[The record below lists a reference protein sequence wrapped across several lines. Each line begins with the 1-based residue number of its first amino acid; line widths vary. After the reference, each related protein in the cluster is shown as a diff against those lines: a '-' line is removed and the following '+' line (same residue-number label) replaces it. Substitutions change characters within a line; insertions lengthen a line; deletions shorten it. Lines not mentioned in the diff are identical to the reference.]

1 MTINITSGSSGWG
14 NYVLYGTK
22 EVPRDTSKVEFLEG
36 DIALGDRLSQS
47 NNYEESYYKIV
58 LAFEGKPSDEVLKS
72 AYEDFKKEMFV
83 GFKPDEYHIDAVI
96 HKDTDNYHIHCRV
109 PKQNLKT
116 DTHLQLYMDKIDRP
130 RKELIQDYISL
141 KYGFNIARET
151 NREVFK
157 EQSHE
162 HINKWR
168 KEHNQKPFDFSN
180 KKGQAEAEA
189 QINGYLSEFVKSG
202 LIEKREDI
210 STTLKELG
218 LKIEKEN
225 GLDIKKDFAYTTV
238 SNETGKLRIKGE
250 IHHDR
255 FYEHNQKDRSSQ
267 IDNNRRIK
275 PDRESI
281 EGRAKQVQRDLRGA
295 NERRFN
301 KVTELFKVARARAEA
316 EHSKTLE
323 IGRLESINSNKS
335 IKHNNRVI
343 DRNTNTKTSR
353 AEPTGNAVA
362 KQNNDGHRWKK
373 ISEIQPKRV
382 NTRPTE
388 TNLLLQDKIKERA
401 NERLINEAIDRI
413 RREREAQQTALQRAR
428 SSRENNN
435 GIITKI
441 SETNKREHSLSESA
455 YDTNR
460 EDQSRIRRIGIT
472 IQNVITRIREK
483 ALKVLKDTQEK
494 IKEKVRIFDPL
505 FEKGMEKEEENLSKL
520 VQNMEKRPKSNTEK
534 LEIHRQK
541 VRETDKIKEAEKTTI
556 KQEPTT
562 HKRSRSRGFSR

>member
-22 EVPRDTSKVEFLEG
+22 EVPRDTSKVELLEG
-36 DIALGDRLSQS
+36 NIALGDRLSQS

-83 GFKPDEYHIDAVI
+83 GFKTDEYHIDAVI

-130 RKELIQDYISL
+130 RKELIQDHISL

-180 KKGQAEAEA
+180 KKAQAEAEA
-189 QINGYLSEFVKSG
+189 QINGYLSELVKSG

-255 FYEHNQKDRSSQ
+255 FYTNNQKDRRSQ
-267 IDNNRRIK
+267 IDNNRRIE

-281 EGRAKQVQRDLRGA
+281 EGRAKQVQRELRRA
-295 NERRFN
+295 NERRFR
-301 KVTELFKVARARAEA
+301 KVAKLFSHARKTNRKEF
-316 EHSKTLE
+316 KQTLE
-323 IGRLESINSNKS
+323 TGRLESINSTKS
-335 IKHNNRVI
+335 IKFNNRVS

-353 AEPTGNAVA
+353 AEPTGNAVT

-388 TNLLLQDKIKERA
+388 TNLLLQNKLKDKSNDIIGREIIKRIREQR
-401 NERLINEAIDRI
+401 EASATALQRV
-413 RREREAQQTALQRAR
+413 RRERELVQ
-428 SSRENNN
+428 
-435 GIITKI
+435 K
-441 SETNKREHSLSESA
+441 
-455 YDTNR
+455 
-460 EDQSRIRRIGIT
+460 GIT
-472 IQNVITRIREK
+472 RNHEELQNGTSKIADYYGKIREK
-483 ALKVLKDTQEK
+483 VVNTINEVKENLQERLEK
-494 IKEKVRIFDPL
+494 IKEKYLPKKEVPL
-505 FEKGMEKEEENLSKL
+505 FEKDERLEKLIEKMEAGTGSQEAKASTLKESKELTTREKYELQREEESTK
-520 VQNMEKRPKSNTEK
+520 
-534 LEIHRQK
+534 
-541 VRETDKIKEAEKTTI
+541 
-556 KQEPTT
+556 
-562 HKRSRSRGFSR
+562 KRSFQRGR